1 MEDYDEETPHESHER
16 WIISYAD
23 FITLLFA
30 LFVLLYA
37 ISNQAGSR
45 RQVILEAMVSELG
58 ARPHRGGMR
67 PDAGFSG
74 NKPSADQIVTV
85 RELGMVMDH
94 LQKAVAKFP
103 NSGVTVTMDPRGL
116 VVSLSAARFFASGDD
131 QISERQLPVLA
142 VIMDMISQ
150 LPNQMEIDGF
160 TDRVPIHNDRFRDNW
175 ELSSARAATV
185 LRYILTNSPIDP
197 QHLAIAGYGPYRPVG
212 DNETEAGRGLNRR
225 VEIVIKPPET
235 RA

>member
-1 MEDYDEETPHESHER
+1 MEDHDEQAPHENHDR
-16 WIISYAD
+16 WLVSYAD

-30 LFVLLYA
+30 VFVLLYA

-45 RQVILEAMVSELG
+45 RQVILESMVSELG
-58 ARPHRGGMR
+58 ARPHRGGLR
-67 PDAGFSG
+67 PDAGMSG

-85 RELGMVMDH
+85 RELGVVMEH
-94 LQKAVAKFP
+94 LQKAIAKFP

-131 QISERQLPVLA
+131 QISAGQLPVLA
-142 VIMDMISQ
+142 TIVEMISR

-175 ELSSARAATV
+175 ELSAARAATV
-185 LRYILTNSPIDP
+185 LRYLLADSPIDP
-197 QHLAIAGYGPYRPVG
+197 EHLAIAGYGPYRPVG
-212 DNETEAGRGLNRR
+212 DNGTETGRALNRR
-225 VEIVIKPPET
+225 VEIIIKPPET
-235 RA
+235 KA

>member
-1 MEDYDEETPHESHER
+1 MEDQDEQAPHENHDR
-16 WIISYAD
+16 WLVSYAD

-30 LFVLLYA
+30 VFVLLYA

-45 RQVILEAMVSELG
+45 RKVILDSMVSELG
-58 ARPHRGGMR
+58 ARPHRGGLR
-67 PDAGFSG
+67 PDAGMSG

-85 RELGMVMDH
+85 RELGVVMEH
-94 LQKAVAKFP
+94 LQKAIAKFP

-131 QISERQLPVLA
+131 QISAGQLPVLA
-142 VIMDMISQ
+142 TIVEMISR

-175 ELSSARAATV
+175 ELSAARAATV
-185 LRYILTNSPIDP
+185 LRYLVADSPIDP
-197 QHLAIAGYGPYRPVG
+197 EHLAIAGYGPYRPVG
-212 DNETEAGRGLNRR
+212 DNGTETGRALNRR
-225 VEIVIKPPET
+225 VEIIIKPPET
-235 RA
+235 KA